1 VAPSVAEEVARQRI
15 TTLEREARALGNDP
29 SAALLFHEIGL
40 LWEDPLK
47 NPRNAAVAYQQAFRV
62 APRFIANI
70 QAARRLFAEVGN
82 WQMVVQLL
90 DAELA
95 ATDDTSRRAPLLF
108 EKAVIL
114 QTRLSRDEEALK
126 SLRQCLEARPRHVPL
141 LVQLEAH
148 FAEADDHA
156 ALVEIYRLLAD
167 SIADDSLRAHYLSQA
182 AEILQHRLQRPE
194 EASKTRRA
202 AFALDKRD
210 PLLLSAEI
218 RSAEREG
225 RHEELLAALAA
236 EAELLGEHG
245 APSYLRIAKVY
256 ERLGRREDALAA
268 LLAARR
274 VSPNEP
280 LILSE
285 LAQIYEA
292 QGRYED
298 LADVLLSWANCIS
311 DESELVALNLR
322 LAALYEEN
330 LKRDDAAAER
340 YRAILALVP
349 GHRGALAGLGKL
361 YHRLQEWE
369 QLVAVFDAEFASLEE
384 PREQAARMFKSAEI
398 LDAYL
403 GRQEEAIQRYSRCL
417 HLQPGYLPAHK
428 ALTRLY
434 SELDRWSD
442 LAALYEQDLLQTQD
456 REETVA
462 ILQKMAALYEDR
474 LQDIERASE
483 CLKRVLE
490 LEPENVPTIR
500 NLARLYQRS
509 RRWQELITLSQIEAS
524 LVRDTREVLSLHHKS
539 AEIVEHELGDRAAA
553 VSYWERLL
561 SISPTYLPA
570 LQALGR
576 LYAQDARWEDLIR
589 MYRAEGEISPSPE
602 QAAALIFKV
611 GELQETKLS
620 DVNAAVGSYQEV
632 LTLAPAYLPA
642 LRALARIY
650 RARGAWESLIEV
662 LRSQAATRNDPAE
675 RANALFQAAAI
686 WDDRLERPDL
696 AIETYQEV
704 LRLDPSHEAALRALE
719 RLYANSSDLKELVA
733 VLDRAAQTGQTP
745 TARIAAHLK
754 LAQLYLDRLREPAR
768 AAKCAEAALSI
779 DPANVTAL
787 KLLERVRAGD
797 RVRRGELRAR
807 IAERVT
813 DPKLR
818 SALRLAAVA
827 DRDQPGAESAV
838 EEMLEAF
845 LANPGDGRLAFQ
857 LERALRRSG
866 DFARLASV
874 LAKRVE
880 LATDPQE
887 KTALLLR
894 AGDVNARLGA
904 RTQAVAAYEAA
915 LAISPGCVAALQGL
929 RAVYADLSDWAK
941 VRATAE
947 AEAQAAR
954 DPLTAIDAWVIAAD
968 AAWRRLEDPDSA
980 LALYRKVLERDPLEP
995 RASAGVEE
1003 IFQSRGGAAE
1013 LAALQERR
1021 GEAMLAQKNMATAAG
1036 EFFAAAV
1043 AYATTLQDR
1052 QKAWLALDRALAAQP
1067 THPSALELKAQLAIE
1082 NGHFADAAHALALRV
1097 QQGGDAHRIAALHLQ
1112 LGALYQDRLT
1122 DLTRAAAHLQTS
1134 LAANSRN
1141 AEALERLAGIHISA
1155 RNWTGAADCLKRL
1168 LELGGPP
1175 ADMARRIIALA
1186 HVLDEGMGDAVQAT
1200 ALYRRALEMAPG
1212 DEVVIQ
1218 RLIELY
1224 EKMGN
1229 LRGLVELLED
1239 QAQHAPDPHRAAQLR
1254 VRMAEI
1260 YAGPLGDPQR
1270 AVSQYRVLV

>member
-1 VAPSVAEEVARQRI
+1 MAEHNDLQRRTSAAFASSPPQPAKPPGEAVVYPLRAAPSVAEEVARQRI

-62 APRFIANI
+62 APRFVANI

-82 WQMVVQLL
+82 WQMVVQLV

-95 ATDDTSRRAPLLF
+95 ATEDVSRRAPLLF

-114 QTRLSRDEEALK
+114 QTRLSRDEDALK
-126 SLRQCLEARPRHVPL
+126 SLRQCLDARPRHVPL

-156 ALVEIYRLLAD
+156 ALVEIYRLLSE
-167 SIADDSLRAHYLSQA
+167 SIADDALRAHYLGQA

-194 EASKTRRA
+194 EASQSRRA

-210 PLLLSAEI
+210 PLLLAAEI

-361 YHRLQEWE
+361 YHRLQQWE

-500 NLARLYQRS
+500 NLARLY
-509 RRWQELITLSQIEAS
+509 
-524 LVRDTREVLSLHHKS
+524 
-539 AEIVEHELGDRAAA
+539 
-553 VSYWERLL
+553 
-561 SISPTYLPA
+561 
-570 LQALGR
+570 
-576 LYAQDARWEDLIR
+576 
-589 MYRAEGEISPSPE
+589 
-602 QAAALIFKV
+602 
-611 GELQETKLS
+611 
-620 DVNAAVGSYQEV
+620 
-632 LTLAPAYLPA
+632 
-642 LRALARIY
+642 
-650 RARGAWESLIEV
+650 
-662 LRSQAATRNDPAE
+662 
-675 RANALFQAAAI
+675 
-686 WDDRLERPDL
+686 
-696 AIETYQEV
+696 
-704 LRLDPSHEAALRALE
+704 
-719 RLYANSSDLKELVA
+719 
-733 VLDRAAQTGQTP
+733 
-745 TARIAAHLK
+745 
-754 LAQLYLDRLREPAR
+754 
-768 AAKCAEAALSI
+768 
-779 DPANVTAL
+779 
-787 KLLERVRAGD
+787 
-797 RVRRGELRAR
+797 
-807 IAERVT
+807 
-813 DPKLR
+813 
-818 SALRLAAVA
+818 
-827 DRDQPGAESAV
+827 
-838 EEMLEAF
+838 
-845 LANPGDGRLAFQ
+845 
-857 LERALRRSG
+857 
-866 DFARLASV
+866 
-874 LAKRVE
+874 
-880 LATDPQE
+880 
-887 KTALLLR
+887 
-894 AGDVNARLGA
+894 
-904 RTQAVAAYEAA
+904 
-915 LAISPGCVAALQGL
+915 
-929 RAVYADLSDWAK
+929 
-941 VRATAE
+941 
-947 AEAQAAR
+947 
-954 DPLTAIDAWVIAAD
+954 
-968 AAWRRLEDPDSA
+968 
-980 LALYRKVLERDPLEP
+980 
-995 RASAGVEE
+995 
-1003 IFQSRGGAAE
+1003 
-1013 LAALQERR
+1013 
-1021 GEAMLAQKNMATAAG
+1021 
-1036 EFFAAAV
+1036 
-1043 AYATTLQDR
+1043 
-1052 QKAWLALDRALAAQP
+1052 
-1067 THPSALELKAQLAIE
+1067 
-1082 NGHFADAAHALALRV
+1082 
-1097 QQGGDAHRIAALHLQ
+1097 
-1112 LGALYQDRLT
+1112 
-1122 DLTRAAAHLQTS
+1122 
-1134 LAANSRN
+1134 
-1141 AEALERLAGIHISA
+1141 
-1155 RNWTGAADCLKRL
+1155 
-1168 LELGGPP
+1168 
-1175 ADMARRIIALA
+1175 
-1186 HVLDEGMGDAVQAT
+1186 
-1200 ALYRRALEMAPG
+1200 
-1212 DEVVIQ
+1212 
-1218 RLIELY
+1218 
-1224 EKMGN
+1224 
-1229 LRGLVELLED
+1229 
-1239 QAQHAPDPHRAAQLR
+1239 
-1254 VRMAEI
+1254 
-1260 YAGPLGDPQR
+1260 
-1270 AVSQYRVLV
+1270 